1 MPPGWSRET
10 HKHPGFCLYPSRL
23 VVTDPDN
30 FPEARF
36 WPTSELPTIHERRIG
51 IFGCVSHQLSAF
63 VRSIG
68 FKDCPSYLQNAST
81 SGPSGDVALE
91 EGSEIVSAGWE
102 FFSSVA
108 DPREIQVYDGID
120 QAT

>member
-1 MPPGWSRET
+1 MMMSPHFLSGNVFHSTWTGEIALLRGQRDTVPVRLSDWYRET
-10 HKHPGFCLYPSRL
+10 RLLSVVRLMMRSRL

-68 FKDCPSYLQNAST
+68 FKDCPSY
-81 SGPSGDVALE
+81 
-91 EGSEIVSAGWE
+91 
-102 FFSSVA
+102 
-108 DPREIQVYDGID
+108 
-120 QAT
+120 

>member
-1 MPPGWSRET
+1 MNAHGAMHFPTSDSGIVAL
-10 HKHPGFCLYPSRL
+10 CRL
-23 VVTDPDN
+23 IVTDPDN

-68 FKDCPSYLQNAST
+68 FKDCPSYPTECQHVRPT
-81 SGPSGDVALE
+81 
-91 EGSEIVSAGWE
+91 WRC
-102 FFSSVA
+102 SS
-108 DPREIQVYDGID
+108 
-120 QAT
+120 